1 MKTTS
6 GQRITFYGLI
16 GYALTAGF
24 SISLSQICLGIAFL
38 ALVWNLFRNSGAVPR
53 AGFEHA
59 YLGFALA
66 CLFSLPQAADSWKA
80 IAEMRKLLII
90 LVFSTSFGAV
100 LSSGARR
107 IVVGCLAGAGA
118 LVAVVGPLKTLLLH
132 GTWERTA
139 GFFSLPLTFAECQM
153 IFIVIT
159 LRWLVIPQESAR
171 TRWFLGGALVMQ
183 VFGFFAAFTRGAVIG
198 LVLGLLSMFRRSP
211 RALVGVLCITML
223 SIGGLALL
231 QRSMSNRQD
240 AFDTSAASPDGL
252 KNIRLR
258 IWSIGLNIL
267 AEHPVFGVGMNN
279 VKSHYRGRVTPAEHE
294 KGWVYGHLHN
304 TFLQILTMTGMFGLV
319 TFFWFWAA
327 ISKWCLMVAASN
339 LPLWERGMAEAA
351 FPIIVAFLGSG
362 LTEYSFGDEEVTM
375 LAFFSIGLLTNAYRD
390 FATGKS
396 APVSEPIENTA

>member
-1 MKTTS
+1 MTS
-6 GQRITFYGLI
+6 GQRVTVYGLI

-38 ALVWNLFRNSGAVPR
+38 GLIQNLFRNSEPVPW

-59 YLGFALA
+59 YFGFAFA
-66 CLFSLPQAADSWKA
+66 CLLSLPQAADSYKA

-100 LSSGARR
+100 LSSSMRR

-118 LVAVVGPLKTLLLH
+118 LAAIAGPLKTLFLY

-153 IFIVIT
+153 IFIIIT
-159 LRWLVIPQESAR
+159 LRWLVIPHESVR
-171 TRWFLGGALVMQ
+171 MRGFLGGALVMQ
-183 VFGFFAAFTRGAVIG
+183 IFGFFAAFTRGAVIG

-211 RALVGVLCITML
+211 RALAAVLCITVL

-240 AFDTSAASPDGL
+240 AFDTSATTPDGL

-258 IWSIGLNIL
+258 IWSVGLTIL

-279 VKSHYRGRVTPAEHE
+279 VKPHYRNRVTPAERE
-294 KGWVYGHLHN
+294 KNWVYGHLHN
-304 TFLQILTMTGMFGLV
+304 TFLQILTMTGMLGLV
-319 TFFWFWAA
+319 AFFWFWTA
-327 ISKWCLMVAASN
+327 ISRWCLMVAASD

-351 FPIIVAFLGSG
+351 FPVIVAFLGSG
-362 LTEYSFGDEEVTM
+362 LTEYSFGDEEVAM

-390 FATGKS
+390 FAPGKS
-396 APVSEPIENTA
+396 APASEPIEKTA